1 MDTYLWDSGVDV
13 RTVGFVDDD
22 ALVRILGVIGD
33 VVVHHNHDVLVLES
47 SLLHYL
53 VRVAHVCLVTVV
65 FVPLRP
71 RDEQRPLR
79 PPILRRQPQPA
90 VAEAQPNLQMHQ
102 QEDTHGHGSSS

>member
-65 FVPLRP
+65 FDPAMSNAHFVPPFSVGSHSPPLPRP
-71 RDEQRPLR
+71 SPTC
-79 PPILRRQPQPA
+79 ISISRRTPMAMVLLP
-90 VAEAQPNLQMHQ
+90 
-102 QEDTHGHGSSS
+102 S